1 MKKRTVV
8 KYRYLIRVPIV
19 ITMGLLFGKDAVS
32 QNNGLQL
39 PFGNGAIPNRP
50 NIILPASRGA
60 TVWSTYLHGIAAN
73 RIAAGSYL
81 ESAARA
87 NLSNGHARLAHIEAN
102 RAAIRYHTER
112 VSAFID
118 LRKMNKAYRREL
130 NPLIHERVAEA
141 DKKKDELIREQPEY
155 VLAQL
160 DITGQLN
167 WMFVRL
173 TNRLFTDELLNDT
186 EIFGGNNFKQELTRF
201 QLQHI
206 YLESITRIDGNRIRT
221 PLVNTNAGQHKLPPV
236 FLMPGLEKS
245 SGNYVAARQLIL
257 NAIKDEDP
265 NTPSYEQWQL
275 IHNSLEQLRQSLS
288 REIPASQR
296 SIPSAFHDYYSG
308 KRFIESQSAAMMYVL
323 RTDRVEQLIGK
334 DVFDGET
341 IGELLNFM
349 VQHGLQF
356 SRPETGGRSSYET
369 LFRMM
374 RIAYMVK

>member
-1 MKKRTVV
+1 MKRRTVV
-8 KYRYLIRVPIV
+8 KYRFLIRIPIV

-32 QNNGLQL
+32 QNGGLQL

-50 NIILPASRGA
+50 NINLPASRGA
-60 TVWSTYLHGIAAN
+60 TVWSTYLNGIAAN

-87 NLSNGHARLAHIEAN
+87 NLINGQARLAHIEAN

-186 EIFGGNNFKQELTRF
+186 EIFGGSNFKQELTRF

-221 PLVNTNAGQHKLPPV
+221 PLVNTNGGQHKLPPV
-236 FLMPGLEKS
+236 FLMPGLKKA
-245 SGNYVAARQLIL
+245 SGNYVTARQLIL
-257 NAIKDEDP
+257 NAIKYEDP

-323 RTDRVEQLIGK
+323 RTGRGEQLIGK

>member
-1 MKKRTVV
+1 MNKK
-8 KYRYLIRVPIV
+8 KFANLRYSILILSV
-19 ITMGLLFGKDAVS
+19 ITMGLSFCDNSIAQDG
-32 QNNGLQL
+32 GLQL

-73 RIAAGSYL
+73 RIAAGSFL
-81 ESAARA
+81 ESAATA
-87 NLSNGHARLAHIEAN
+87 NLINGHARLAHIEAN

-118 LRKMNKAYRREL
+118 LRKMNKEYRREL

-141 DKKKDELIREQPEY
+141 DKKMDELIREQPEY

-160 DITGQLN
+160 DITGRLN

-173 TNRLFTDELLNDT
+173 TNRLFTDELLNNT
-186 EIFGGNNFKQELTRF
+186 EIFGGTNFKHELSRF
-201 QLQHI
+201 QLQQI
-206 YLESITRIDGNRIRT
+206 YLESITRVDGHRIRT

-236 FLMPGLEKS
+236 FLMPALQKS
-245 SGNYVAARQLIL
+245 SGNYVAARLLIL
-257 NAIKDEDP
+257 NALKDENP

-288 REIPASQR
+288 RAIPASER

-308 KRFIESQSAAMMYVL
+308 KRFIESQGAAMMFVL
-323 RTDRVEQLIGK
+323 RTGRGDQLLGK
-334 DVFDGET
+334 EVFDGQT
-341 IGELLNFM
+341 MGELLNFM

-356 SRPETGGRSSYET
+356 SRPEAGGRSSYVT

-374 RIAYMVK
+374 RLAYMVE